1 VLKPANPKQYAEKH
15 WHASGSH
22 PKINVNLEK
31 CDETFFPVRFCAI
44 FFPLVYSP
52 DQARTLSVSLEVQK
66 LNWQSFEE
74 VTKVQLQFFSHSL
87 AQAGLDV
94 KDYMEISA
102 FKEQIL
108 SDC

>member
-1 VLKPANPKQYAEKH
+1 M
-15 WHASGSH
+15 
-22 PKINVNLEK
+22 
-31 CDETFFPVRFCAI
+31 
-44 FFPLVYSP
+44 
-52 DQARTLSVSLEVQK
+52 SVSLGEHK

-94 KDYMEISA
+94 KDYLEISA

-108 SDC
+108 PAC